1 MENTWTQLGLDI
13 DGEAAHDYS
22 GYSISLSADGTV
34 LAIGAPYNTGAP
46 LSTGITGS
54 VRVYKWISNAWT
66 KRGDDIDGTDLNDNS
81 QFGNVVSLNADG
93 TILAVGAPATNS
105 NSGYVNVY
113 TWNGITWSQ
122 LGLTIYG
129 YYLKKKGWYLSLSAD
144 GTILA
149 IGQINSSLNSI
160 TNSGDVTVYT
170 WNGSTWTQLGGSILG
185 KAAFDQFGFSVAL
198 SSDGT
203 IVAGS
208 SSDNANGTGYV
219 GVYKYISGD
228 WSQLGDDIAGEAEND
243 YSGTSISLS
252 ADGTI
257 LAIGSPYNAG
267 SGNYPGSVRV
277 YEWDAIDE
285 VWNKIG
291 LDIDGGAADDAFG
304 YMVSLSADGTILAVG
319 SPWNADFTGR
329 ATIHKWN
336 GTAWTQLGGDIVGEA
351 LSDEYGTAL
360 SLNANG
366 TVLAIGAVRNTG
378 VNGSNSGSVRVY
390 KWNGVSYYPTETDA
404 LSDTNML
411 GIGPSYVVGDGG
423 PFGPGSGYTSW
434 KIASNSTGPSAQNVV
449 YVNGDALDA
458 SGSYNLYP
466 SIPCFLE
473 GTKILCKVD
482 GVEKYVPVE
491 QLNKGTQVKTSIDG
505 YKRVVLIGKGSIH
518 NPGHNERTKNRLY
531 KCSTSKYPELKED
544 LYITGCHSIIE
555 YPITEKE
562 KEETIKHLGELFVTD
577 KKYRLMAFLD
587 ERAEPWNSKG
597 EYTIWHFALENEDVR
612 KNYGVYANG
621 GLLVETC
628 SINFL
633 RNKSNM
639 VCK

>member
-1 MENTWTQLGLDI
+1 MANPWKQIGLDLY
-13 DGEAAHDYS
+13 GEAEVDEFGGS
-22 GYSISLSADGTV
+22 VSLSGDGKR
-34 LAIGAPYNTGAP
+34 LAIGAYLADPNGDNSGRT
-46 LSTGITGS
+46 
-54 VRVYKWISNAWT
+54 RVYEWISNAWT
-66 KRGDDIDGTDLNDNS
+66 PIGQDIDGVSMEDYSGSVVILSADGTRLVVLTPNSDIPVSYSGDIRVYNWNASTELWEQLGSPIYGTPNSPINNASLSRDGTTLAVGIPYIYNDPANKGKVRVYKWDGTDWSPLSDYINGNTGNER
-81 QFGNVVSLNADG
+81 FGKSVSLN
-93 TILAVGAPATNS
+93 S
-105 NSGYVNVY
+105 
-113 TWNGITWSQ
+113 
-122 LGLTIYG
+122 
-129 YYLKKKGWYLSLSAD
+129 D

-149 IGQINSSLNSI
+149 IGASNNASGTGSVRVYNWDGTQWDKIGLDINGDAPGHSLGSSVS
-160 TNSGDVTVYT
+160 
-170 WNGSTWTQLGGSILG
+170 
-185 KAAFDQFGFSVAL
+185 L
-198 SSDGT
+198 SS
-203 IVAGS
+203 
-208 SSDNANGTGYV
+208 
-219 GVYKYISGD
+219 
-228 WSQLGDDIAGEAEND
+228 
-243 YSGTSISLS
+243 
-252 ADGTI
+252 DGTI
-257 LAIGSPYNAG
+257 LAIGG
-267 SGNYPGSVRV
+267 PGSIDSTGSVKV
-277 YEWDAIDE
+277 YN
-285 VWNKIG
+285 WNGSNWINKG
-291 LDIDGGAADDAFG
+291 SRIDGEDVENAFG
-304 YMVSLSADGTILAVG
+304 NTVSLSADGTRLAVG
-319 SPWNADFTGR
+319 APWNTNYTGSVR
-329 ATIHKWN
+329 VYNWN
-336 GTAWTQLGGDIVGEA
+336 ASTEEWDQIGLDIDGIEPDEIFGNA
-351 LSDEYGTAL
+351 LSINTDGTI
-360 SLNANG
+360 
-366 TVLAIGAVRNTG
+366 VAIGASANTNYTG
-378 VNGSNSGSVRVY
+378 RVQVY